1 MGFVQCEQQKYQ
13 NKYGYNQKCH
23 SNTICTNDIK
33 YHRYLFIY
41 YYHYFFCFGLSL
53 FFLLLRTAIVVAVA
67 VYLLLAIW
75 IGYLI
80 RIRIGIWK
88 PSFTFDKNT
97 IHSIQIDWSDWANL
111 IEKSIYNSIE
121 VWGMTMIQIW
131 YLLYRKVFPTCS
143 IFMRWG
149 RKCGRIRFSL
159 FVHLCMCVCVCAYY
173 FKKGYICKSYTFSLV
188 MNHTFQYLW
197 HPKNV
202 DKLLA
207 FVEKVQIK
215 WFLFCTTNKIFNVN
229 FNINKLK

>member
-41 YYHYFFCFGLSL
+41 YYHYYFCFGLSL

-97 IHSIQIDWSDWANL
+97 IHLIQIDWSDWANL

-143 IFMRWG
+143 FFMRWG

-159 FVHLCMCVCVCAYY
+159 FVHLCMCVCVYIIS
-173 FKKGYICKSYTFSLV
+173 KKVIFVNLIL
-188 MNHTFQYLW
+188 FLW
-197 HPKNV
+197 LWITH
-202 DKLLA
+202 
-207 FVEKVQIK
+207 
-215 WFLFCTTNKIFNVN
+215 
-229 FNINKLK
+229 FNIYGTQRMLTNFWLLWKKYK